1 MAGAATV
8 SPFISLTCT
17 NLRSNISPS
26 RPLLFPPQSLVL
38 HHHFFRTRFNGN
50 FRLISTHRSK
60 GSIGEE
66 ELEEID
72 EAFSY
77 NNDNVIGE
85 EEEQS
90 DEDDDTESSLD
101 LLFRFLQ
108 SMFKKLSKRV
118 RKASRSV
125 LPAVIPLQLV
135 SFAVDGVLLLA
146 SLSILKALL
155 ELSLLFCYAKIR
167 LKVASFFNDIYNL
180 EHIGGLKR
188 SKRTELLHGDECGL
202 WKWNETNPMGLV
214 MYQFVIKLATIQ

>member
-17 NLRSNISPS
+17 NLRSTISPS
-26 RPLLFPPQSLVL
+26 RPLSFPPQSLAL
-38 HHHFFRTRFNGN
+38 HYHFFRTRFNGN
-50 FRLISTHRSK
+50 SRLISTHRSK

-85 EEEQS
+85 EEEES

-125 LPAVIPLQLV
+125 LPAVIPPQLV

-155 ELSLLFCYAKIR
+155 E
-167 LKVASFFNDIYNL
+167 VACT
-180 EHIGGLKR
+180 IGGTVFMVILLLR
-188 SKRTELLHGDECGL
+188 VIWAAMAYFQSSGNNFNQSGTSYGRTQPV
-202 WKWNETNPMGLV
+202 T
-214 MYQFVIKLATIQ
+214 

>member
-8 SPFISLTCT
+8 SPYISLTCT
-17 NLRSNISPS
+17 NLRNTISPS
-26 RPLLFPPQSLVL
+26 RPLSFPPQSLVL
-38 HHHFFRTRFNGN
+38 RHHFFRTRFNGN
-50 FRLISTHRSK
+50 SRLISTHRSK

-85 EEEQS
+85 EEEES

-118 RKASRSV
+118 RK
-125 LPAVIPLQLV
+125 V

-155 ELSLLFCYAKIR
+155 E
-167 LKVASFFNDIYNL
+167 VACT
-180 EHIGGLKR
+180 IGGTVFVVILLLR
-188 SKRTELLHGDECGL
+188 VIWAAMAYFQLSGNNFNPNGTSYGRTQPV
-202 WKWNETNPMGLV
+202 T
-214 MYQFVIKLATIQ
+214 